1 MDTTT
6 HRAGF
11 VALIGRPNVGKSTLM
26 NALLKQKVAAVSPRP
41 QTTRRRQFGIL
52 TLPQAQLVL
61 VDTPGLHQAHHK
73 LGDFMN
79 EVVVDALG
87 DADVI
92 LWIVDATEPLTPED
106 KAIAARL
113 AAMPSTAIILTLL
126 NKSDLVTEQELLS
139 RQRAIEALLPQTRT
153 MNVSATRAKSLEP
166 LLETVIQLL
175 PDGAPFY
182 DAEQITDLYEREIAA
197 DLIRE
202 AVLLHLRDEVP
213 HAVAVRV
220 DEYKERSETLAYI
233 AATLFVERDSQ
244 KAILIGQN
252 GSMLKKIGSTA
263 RQEIE
268 AMSGRQVYL
277 DLHIKVSK
285 NWRDDPNALAR
296 FGYQRD
302 NEG

>member
-1 MDTTT
+1 MATQS

-26 NALLKQKVAAVSPRP
+26 NALLQQKVAAVSPRP

-73 LGDFMN
+73 LGDYMN
-79 EVVVDALG
+79 EVAVDALA

-92 LWIVDATEPLTPED
+92 LWIIDTTEALTAED
-106 KAIAARL
+106 KAIATRL
-113 AAMPSTAIILTLL
+113 SGLSRPGPILAVL
-126 NKSDLVTEQELLS
+126 NKTDLVTEAELKT
-139 RQRAIEALLPQTRT
+139 RQNAVAALLPQAQLHP
-153 MNVSATRAKSLEP
+153 VAATRPNSLP
-166 LLETVIQLL
+166 GLLATVIELL
-175 PDGAPFY
+175 PESPPFY
-182 DAEQITDLYEREIAA
+182 DAEQVTDLYEREIAA

-213 HAVAVRV
+213 HAVAVRI

-244 KAILIGQN
+244 KSILIGQN
-252 GSMLKKIGSTA
+252 GSMIKKIGASA

-296 FGYQRD
+296 FGYQRVD
-302 NEG
+302 EA